1 MGLLTETQRSYYNGS
16 DDNFNS
22 GDESYGNYRYIS
34 LQDIVSNFMF
44 SYVGEGKII
53 SRANRSDVL
62 FHAKRGIQEFSY
74 DISRVEKIQEV
85 EIPASLS
92 IPMPQDYVDLVSI
105 HWVDSSGIEHF
116 IPEGR
121 ITSKP
126 SEAVVQD
133 SNLDYTFEGANTVL
147 STQSESTT
155 ETRFKALNINNITG
169 ADTNDDFLYNE
180 DYMQDKLLAEGRRF
194 GLEPELA
201 NSNGM
206 YIIDIKNGKFTFSS
220 NLSSLL
226 INIRYVSDGLG
237 TDDEM
242 KIHKFA
248 EEAIYKYTAH
258 AILSAM
264 VNVPEYIVRRFQKDR
279 RAAMRNAKLRLYD
292 LDPKKMVQTMRGK
305 SKQIKH

>member
-1 MGLLTETQRSYYNGS
+1 MGLITDTKKSYYAGA
-16 DDNFNS
+16 DNTFNS
-22 GDESYGNYRYIS
+22 GDENYGNYRYIS
-34 LQDIVSNFMF
+34 LEDIVSNFMF

-133 SNLDYTFEGANTVL
+133 SDLNYTFNGTDL
-147 STQSESTT
+147 STQDESTT
-155 ETRFKALNINNITG
+155 ETRFKSLNINNLSG
-169 ADTNDDFLYNE
+169 ADTDDDYLYNE
-180 DYMQDKLLAEGRRF
+180 DYMQDKLMAEGRRF

-206 YIIDIKNGKFTFSS
+206 YIVDIKNGKFTFSS

-242 KIHKFA
+242 KVHKFA
-248 EEAIYKYTAH
+248 EEAIYKFTAH